1 MDLNLKQR
9 LVGATVLIAAAVIFV
24 PMILDGPVEQ
34 PQPERKTGIPLI
46 MPEAPEQRPRTQ
58 EPAMEPDPGPAAA
71 ESGLESEPESE
82 PGSGPVATEPAPA
95 AAGDGDGWAL
105 QLGSFARRQ
114 NAEDLAGA
122 MRERG
127 FDNAFVQKVE
137 VENGIMYRV
146 RIGPYAGREQAVAL
160 VERVR
165 EASGERAVVVSHP

>member
-34 PQPERKTGIPLI
+34 PQPERKTGVPLI
-46 MPEAPEQRPRTQ
+46 MPEAPEQRSRTQ
-58 EPAMEPDPGPAAA
+58 EPATEPDPGPDVA
-71 ESGLESEPESE
+71 ESGPESEPE
-82 PGSGPVATEPAPA
+82 SGPVATEPAPA
-95 AAGDGDGWAL
+95 AVGDGDGWAL

-122 MRERG
+122 MRARG
-127 FDNAFVQKVE
+127 FENTIVQQVE
-137 VENGIMYRV
+137 VENGTMYRV